1 MYFSDRSASRNCAK
15 KSESKN
21 PGNKRIFEDAD
32 SKNNFEVEK
41 VGHKNAMILNHADL
55 NHINNDS
62 NNSDQVDS
70 NYADVKELIP
80 TDSKTTNDSYDIHAL
95 NQLLLWYGESTKA
108 AASTISMRTPLD
120 YVSSINTSHITS
132 LLH

>member
-55 NHINNDS
+55 NHITTDSNHINYNQLITSSFTTINDS
-62 NNSDQVDS
+62 SDV
-70 NYADVKELIP
+70 
-80 TDSKTTNDSYDIHAL
+80 HAL
-95 NQLLLWYGESTKA
+95 NQVFS
-108 AASTISMRTPLD
+108 
-120 YVSSINTSHITS
+120 
-132 LLH
+132 